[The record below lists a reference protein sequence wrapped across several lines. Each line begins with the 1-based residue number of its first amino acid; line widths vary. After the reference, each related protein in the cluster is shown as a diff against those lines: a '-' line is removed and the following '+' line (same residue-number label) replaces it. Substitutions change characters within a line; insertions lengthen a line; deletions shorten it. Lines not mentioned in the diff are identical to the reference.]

1 MKRIIKIGMDVHSTT
16 FSLHCLE
23 PDLLAKDHTLGTWK
37 VAASAKNVLDVI
49 TSKQNIVYPK
59 RPKSVHIVEKS
70 LYNAELF
77 WIYCHHK
84 VYPKRRCE

>member
-1 MKRIIKIGMDVHSTT
+1 MKRIIKIGMDVHSTA

-49 TSKQNIVYPK
+49 SKLKEKLDGDLDLSAAMK
-59 RPKSVHIVEKS
+59 RDAWDS
-70 LYNAELF
+70 LC
-77 WIYCHHK
+77 IMS
-84 VYPKRRCE
+84 